1 MFYTA
6 QSGLKQH
13 TRHTSTLD
21 LLVLW
26 TRSEEAADRWF
37 RVLEAARRYQLAMA
51 EEEEEWV
58 GVLLGGRRD
67 DVDTPLRRSNT
78 HSIIKHRN
86 RGGPTYAIQTS
97 KCRRMQPTCSCHF
110 ERTATDCQYL
120 QAILFSVS
128 QKSCN
133 DTRTAFLG

>member
-6 QSGLKQH
+6 QPGLKQH
-13 TRHTSTLD
+13 TCHTSTLD

-26 TRSEEAADRWF
+26 TRSEEAADRSF

-51 EEEEEWV
+51 EEEWV

-67 DVDTPLRRSNT
+67 DVDTPLRHSNT

-86 RGGPTYAIQTS
+86 RGGPTYDKLAETDGC
-97 KCRRMQPTCSCHF
+97 KLD
-110 ERTATDCQYL
+110 TANLQLALREDC
-120 QAILFSVS
+120 
-128 QKSCN
+128 N
-133 DTRTAFLG
+133 

>member
-67 DVDTPLRRSNT
+67 DVDTHSSTPTLTRLLNIATEEGRPMRYERASAEGCSQLAVATSRGLRLTANICRQYCFRFR
-78 HSIIKHRN
+78 RN
-86 RGGPTYAIQTS
+86 LATIHA
-97 KCRRMQPTCSCHF
+97 RRF
-110 ERTATDCQYL
+110 
-120 QAILFSVS
+120 
-128 QKSCN
+128 
-133 DTRTAFLG
+133 